1 MERGIRRLEIF
12 KEEMD
17 YEIFLIILKKVT
29 EEYEAKVHAYCLMTN
44 HVHLLIETSNY
55 KIGKIMQK
63 IAGDYAKTYNQKYG
77 YRGHLFEDRYV
88 YDAYVESERSLD
100 EIIDMIRNADEWI

>member
-1 MERGIRRLEIF
+1 M
-12 KEEMD
+12 
-17 YEIFLIILKKVT
+17 

-63 IAGDYAKTYNQKYG
+63 IADDYAKTYNQKYG
-77 YRGHLFEDRYV
+77 YRGHLFEQTKILAIHLKRKC
-88 YDAYVESERSLD
+88 
-100 EIIDMIRNADEWI
+100 